1 MEMRGCSCQNRLFEH
16 QTIRVLGKQMMGEI
30 MDSILDS
37 VKKSLGIMPEYT
49 HFDQDIILCINT
61 ALMIL
66 NQLGVGNELIIE
78 DSSATW
84 NDFLSDNTR
93 FEMVKTYVYLR
104 TRMTFD
110 PPSSSVMM
118 DALKEQIKE
127 YEWRLN
133 VNAESLF

>member
-1 MEMRGCSCQNRLFEH
+1 
-16 QTIRVLGKQMMGEI
+16 

-66 NQLGVGNELIIE
+66 NQLGVGNGLIIE

-127 YEWRLN
+127 YEWRLGIN
-133 VNAESLF
+133 IESLF

>member
-1 MEMRGCSCQNRLFEH
+1 
-16 QTIRVLGKQMMGEI
+16 

-84 NDFLSDNTR
+84 NDFLSDKTG

-104 TRMTFD
+104 TKMTFD

>member
-1 MEMRGCSCQNRLFEH
+1 
-16 QTIRVLGKQMMGEI
+16 

-66 NQLGVGNELIIE
+66 NQLGVGNGLIIE

-118 DALKEQIKE
+118 DALREQIKE

-133 VNAESLF
+133 INAESLF

>member
-1 MEMRGCSCQNRLFEH
+1 
-16 QTIRVLGKQMMGEI
+16 

-78 DSSATW
+78 DSSAKW

>member
-1 MEMRGCSCQNRLFEH
+1 
-16 QTIRVLGKQMMGEI
+16 

-66 NQLGVGNELIIE
+66 NQLGVGNGLIIE

>member
-1 MEMRGCSCQNRLFEH
+1 
-16 QTIRVLGKQMMGEI
+16 